1 MKIKEGVIMYII
13 FGQEIID
20 SEEIRESIEK
30 NSNFKVDRDMC
41 KGTKREDVVA
51 YQLSIPVKVL
61 NESLKQDYDLGKMN
75 EEDLFEQYIRLS
87 EQMAMKLQ
95 DFMPKHS
102 LVNSIS
108 YKWDNSSDVVKTVF
122 TIAYIGLGQ
131 LKLND
136 VSRRLLNELD

>member
-1 MKIKEGVIMYII
+1 MYII
-13 FGQEIID
+13 FGEEIVD
-20 SEEIRESIEK
+20 SEEIREIIEA

-51 YQLSIPVKVL
+51 YQLSIKIDIL
-61 NESLKQDYDLGKMN
+61 NEELRQYYDLDEMS
-75 EEDLFEQYIRLS
+75 EDDLFEEYINMS
-87 EQMAMKLQ
+87 EEMALELQ
-95 DFMPKHS
+95 NFMPKHS

-108 YKWDNSSDVVKTVF
+108 YKWDNSENIIKTVF
-122 TIAYIGLGQ
+122 AMAYIGLGQ

>member
-1 MKIKEGVIMYII
+1 MYII
-13 FGQEIID
+13 FGEEIVD
-20 SEEIRESIEK
+20 SEEIKKIIEE
-30 NSNFKVDRDMC
+30 NSDFKVDRDMC

-61 NESLKQDYDLGKMN
+61 NEKLDKDYDLGELS
-75 EEDLFEQYIRLS
+75 EEDLFEEYISLS
-87 EQMAMKLQ
+87 EEMSVGLQ

-122 TIAYIGLGQ
+122 TMAYIGLGQ

>member
-1 MKIKEGVIMYII
+1 MYII
-13 FGQEIID
+13 FGEEIVD
-20 SEEIRESIEK
+20 SEEIKKIIEE
-30 NSNFKVDRDMC
+30 NSDFKVDRDMC

-61 NESLKQDYDLGKMN
+61 NEKLDKDYDLDEMS
-75 EEDLFEQYIRLS
+75 EEDLFEEYINLS
-87 EQMAMKLQ
+87 EEMSIALQ

-122 TIAYIGLGQ
+122 TMAYIGLGQ

>member
-1 MKIKEGVIMYII
+1 MYII
-13 FGQEIID
+13 FGEEIVD
-20 SEEIRESIEK
+20 SEEIKKIIEE
-30 NSNFKVDRDMC
+30 NSDFKVNRDMC

-61 NESLKQDYDLGKMN
+61 NEKLDKDYDLDELS
-75 EEDLFEQYIRLS
+75 EEDLFEEYINLS
-87 EQMAMKLQ
+87 EEMSIALQ

-122 TIAYIGLGQ
+122 TMAYIGLGQ

>member
-1 MKIKEGVIMYII
+1 MYII
-13 FGQEIID
+13 FGEKIVD
-20 SEEIRESIEK
+20 SEEIKKIIEE

-61 NESLKQDYDLGKMN
+61 NEKLDKDYDLDEMS
-75 EEDLFEQYIRLS
+75 EEDLFEEYINLS
-87 EQMAMKLQ
+87 EEMSISLQ

-122 TIAYIGLGQ
+122 TMAYIGLGQ

>member
-1 MKIKEGVIMYII
+1 MYII
-13 FGQEIID
+13 FGEEIVD
-20 SEEIRESIEK
+20 SEEIREIIEA

-51 YQLSIPVKVL
+51 YQLSIKIDIL
-61 NESLKQDYDLGKMN
+61 NEELRQHYDLDEMS
-75 EEDLFEQYIRLS
+75 EDELFEEYINMS
-87 EQMAMKLQ
+87 EEMALELQ
-95 DFMPKHS
+95 NFMPKHS

-108 YKWDNSSDVVKTVF
+108 YKWDNSENIIKTVF
-122 TIAYIGLGQ
+122 AMAYIGLGQ

>member
-1 MKIKEGVIMYII
+1 MYII
-13 FGQEIID
+13 FGEEIVD
-20 SEEIRESIEK
+20 SEELKEVIED
-30 NSNFKVDRDMC
+30 NSDFKVDRDMC

-51 YQLSIPVKVL
+51 YQLSIPVEIL
-61 NESLKQDYDLGKMN
+61 NEELKNDYDLT
-75 EEDLFEQYIRLS
+75 EISDDDLFEEYISLS
-87 EQMAMKLQ
+87 EEMAIELQ

-108 YKWDNSSDVVKTVF
+108 YKWDNSENVIKTVF
-122 TIAYIGLGQ
+122 TMAYIGLGQ

>member
-1 MKIKEGVIMYII
+1 MYII
-13 FGQEIID
+13 FGEEIVD
-20 SEEIRESIEK
+20 SEEIRETIEG
-30 NSNFKVDRDMC
+30 NSDFKVDRDMC

-51 YQLSIPVKVL
+51 YQLSIPVKIL
-61 NESLKQDYDLGKMN
+61 NEELNQDYNLDEIS
-75 EEDLFEQYIRLS
+75 EEYLFEEYISLS
-87 EQMAMKLQ
+87 EEMAIRLQ

-122 TIAYIGLGQ
+122 TMAYIGLGQ

>member
-1 MKIKEGVIMYII
+1 MYII
-13 FGQEIID
+13 FGEEIVD
-20 SEEIRESIEK
+20 SEEIREIIKE
-30 NSNFKVDRDMC
+30 NSDFKVDRDMC

-51 YQLSIPVKVL
+51 YQLSIKVDIL
-61 NESLKQDYDLGKMN
+61 NEELRQDYDL
-75 EEDLFEQYIRLS
+75 EEMSEEELFEEYISLS
-87 EQMAMKLQ
+87 EEMAVELQ

-108 YKWDNSSDVVKTVF
+108 YKWDNSENVIKTIF
-122 TIAYIGLGQ
+122 TMSYIGLGQ

>member
-1 MKIKEGVIMYII
+1 MYII
-13 FGQEIID
+13 FGEEIVD
-20 SEEIRESIEK
+20 SEEIKKIIEE
-30 NSNFKVDRDMC
+30 NSDFKVDRDMC

-61 NESLKQDYDLGKMN
+61 NEKLDKDYDLDEMS
-75 EEDLFEQYIRLS
+75 EEDLFEEYINLS
-87 EQMAMKLQ
+87 EEMSIALQ

-108 YKWDNSSDVVKTVF
+108 YKWDNSSDVVKIVF
-122 TIAYIGLGQ
+122 TMAYIGLGQ

>member
-1 MKIKEGVIMYII
+1 MYII
-13 FGQEIID
+13 FGEEIVD
-20 SEEIRESIEK
+20 SEEIKGIIED
-30 NSNFKVDRDMC
+30 NSDFIVDRDMC

-51 YQLSIPVKVL
+51 YQLSIPVSIL
-61 NESLKQDYDLGKMN
+61 NEELKKDYNLDEMS
-75 EEDLFEQYIRLS
+75 EEELFDEYISLS
-87 EQMAMKLQ
+87 EEMALELQ

-108 YKWDNSSDVVKTVF
+108 YKWDNSADAIKTVF
-122 TIAYIGLGQ
+122 TMAYIGLGQ

>member
-1 MKIKEGVIMYII
+1 MYII
-13 FGQEIID
+13 FGEEIVD
-20 SEEIRESIEK
+20 SEEIKGIIED
-30 NSNFKVDRDMC
+30 NSDFIVDRDMC

-51 YQLSIPVKVL
+51 YQLSIPVSIL
-61 NESLKQDYDLGKMN
+61 NEELKNDYNLDEIS
-75 EEDLFEQYIRLS
+75 EEELFDEYISLS
-87 EQMAMKLQ
+87 EEMALELQ

-108 YKWDNSSDVVKTVF
+108 YKWDNSADAIKTVF
-122 TIAYIGLGQ
+122 TMAYIGLGQ

>member
-1 MKIKEGVIMYII
+1 MYII
-13 FGQEIID
+13 FGEEIVD
-20 SEEIRESIEK
+20 SEEIRKTIEE
-30 NSNFKVDRDMC
+30 NSDFRVDRDMC

-51 YQLSIPVKVL
+51 YQLSIKVDIL
-61 NESLKQDYDLGKMN
+61 NEELEQDYDLDNMS
-75 EEDLFEQYIRLS
+75 EEELFEEYINLS
-87 EQMAMKLQ
+87 EEMAVGLQ
-95 DFMPKHS
+95 EFMPKHS

-108 YKWDNSSDVVKTVF
+108 YKWDNSENVIKTVF